1 MLIEL
6 NNLIEKFNIKINGV
20 VYIGANRGQYIND
33 YLNYTNKLVCFEPI
47 KSSFEFLKNYQSDKV
62 KIFNCALGDVD
73 KKGTMFVSSNEGN
86 SSSLLR
92 PKQHLNDYPNVRFIY
107 TEGVDVKKLSNFS
120 NDIEGCNYIDMDVQG
135 FEYQILVGAQDVL
148 QQIDY
153 IYMEV
158 NRDETYENNRLV
170 EDIDEFLEKFDFTR
184 VETCWAARTWGDALY
199 VRKTKL

>member
-6 NNLIEKFNIKINGV
+6 KELIEKFNIKINGV
-20 VYIGANRGQYIND
+20 VYIDD
-33 YLNYTNKLVCFEPI
+33 YLNYTNKIVCFEPI
-47 KSSFEFLKNYQSDKV
+47 KSSFEFLKNHQSDKV

-92 PKQHLNDYPNVRFIY
+92 PKQHLSDYPNVRFIY

-120 NDIEGCNYIDMDVQG
+120 DDIEGCNYIDMDVQG
-135 FEYQILVGAQDVL
+135 FEYQILVGAQNVL

-170 EDIDEFLEKFDFTR
+170 EDVDDFLEKFDFIR

-199 VRKTKL
+199 VRQTKL